1 MCLPLKGA
9 TEPTCV
15 YDTAEAGPSSLNRDA
30 NNTTT
35 CDLLLE
41 NAHRI
46 LVAVVRS
53 LAVSRFAG
61 PTSRDERT
69 AAE

>member
-1 MCLPLKGA
+1 MRLALEGA
-9 TEPTCV
+9 TEPAGM
-15 YDTAEAGPSSLNRDA
+15 DNAAEAGPSSLDRDTD
-30 NNTTT
+30 NTTT

-46 LVAVVRS
+46 VAVVRS
-53 LAVSRFAG
+53 MAVSRFAG
-61 PTSRDERT
+61 PRSRDERT